1 MTGRE
6 PLTERKERAGLSA
19 GPAPAFDLRGHEDSL
34 LPVLL
39 SVPHAGREYP
49 SKLLERSRVPMDTL
63 RRLED
68 RFADLLLDDA
78 IDAGCS
84 AIVARIAR
92 AAIDLN
98 RDPRDI
104 DSRMVA
110 TVPRGT
116 ALIQSVKQRGGLG
129 LFPRSLPRSGD
140 IWHRRLP
147 WQEAIFLIRHVHVPY
162 HQAISTLLRSI
173 HARHG
178 CALLIDVHSMPPI
191 APSVTARPRPDI
203 VIGDRFGVSASA
215 RFADVARSVVADHGY
230 SCAVNH
236 PYPGFYVLERHGAP
250 IRGIQALQI
259 EISRDLYL
267 DDSLH
272 LPGPGLASLQAL
284 LAELVCALADEAG
297 SKTLPIAAE

>member
-1 MTGRE
+1 MAGRE
-6 PLTERKERAGLSA
+6 PLTGRQERIGLSA
-19 GPAPAFDLRGHEDSL
+19 GPAPAFDIRGHEDSL

-49 SKLLERSRVPMDTL
+49 RELLERSRVSIGTL

-68 RFADLLLDDA
+68 RLADLLIDDA
-78 IDAGCS
+78 IEAGCS
-84 AIVARIAR
+84 AIVARVAR

-104 DSRMVA
+104 DSRMFA
-110 TVPRGT
+110 GIPRGT

-140 IWHRRLP
+140 IWHRGLP
-147 WQEAIFLIRHVHVPY
+147 WQEAISRIRNVHGPY
-162 HQAISTLLRSI
+162 HEAISTRLGSI
-173 HARHG
+173 RARHG
-178 CALLIDVHSMPPI
+178 CALLVDVHSMPPI
-191 APSVTARPRPDI
+191 VSSTAARPRPDI
-203 VIGDRFGVSASA
+203 VIGDRFGASASA

-272 LPGPGLASLQAL
+272 HPGAGLASIQAL

-297 SKTLPIAAE
+297 GKILPIAAE